1 MERAMKDAE
10 VVAPAPVLSMI
21 EVPLGPG
28 APPAPVPLGETL
40 PVKLPVDE
48 PPPVKVPFEAPL
60 EVPLGVPLEVPLLEP
75 DEVGKSFFSLGQEMS
90 KRGVVERS
98 LVMANLTSFSGLASR
113 RVYQKTFF
121 LPNSAQPTSFQ

>member
-1 MERAMKDAE
+1 MKDAE

-21 EVPLGPG
+21 EVPLAPG
-28 APPAPVPLGETL
+28 APATPDPLGETW

-60 EVPLGVPLEVPLLEP
+60 EVPLEVPLLEMGC
-75 DEVGKSFFSLGQEMS
+75 EVGKSFFSLGQEMS

-98 LVMANLTSFSGLASR
+98 LVMANLTSFAGLASR